1 MKIMRLLPK
10 KWDYLIFFFFRQIK
24 DYSLFQLIKNEWN
37 FLTRNFKDKNTTFQ
51 KRGLFSNFLLKK
63 VSKDQIFVE
72 KLLTELERQV
82 EQIQQNKLDEE
93 EELKR
98 NILNKYLVGS
108 SSRRFLNDFMTL
120 RFWEKFSKKNL
131 FNNYH

>member
-1 MKIMRLLPK
+1 MFLKIIS
-10 KWDYLIFFFFRQIK
+10 LIFILDSLLVLGMK
-24 DYSLFQLIKNEWN
+24 DFSN
-37 FLTRNFKDKNTTFQ
+37 NFKDKNTTFQ

-120 RFWEKFSKKNL
+120 RF
-131 FNNYH
+131 